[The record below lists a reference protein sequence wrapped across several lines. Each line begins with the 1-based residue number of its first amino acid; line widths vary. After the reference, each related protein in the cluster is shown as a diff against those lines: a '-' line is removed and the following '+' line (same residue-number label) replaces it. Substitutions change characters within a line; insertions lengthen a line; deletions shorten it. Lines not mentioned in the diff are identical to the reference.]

1 LTSFSSSN
9 KAAAVYILAIGA
21 VSAIIM
27 LSGIGQAIAALIN
40 GTSGND
46 ELNGTQEDDFLYG
59 KDGDDRIFSGGG
71 NNVLGG
77 DNGDDELYGNI
88 GSDRL
93 YGGLGNDKIFDLAAD
108 EVDYF
113 VGGPGDDFL
122 SDGESATNGGV
133 VFMYGS
139 EGNDILRT
147 QYLESR
153 TDVTVIMVGDAGSD
167 LMASTANGIMWGGPD
182 GDAMYASA
190 SMAMYGDDGDDHMFG
205 SNHGDLINGGL
216 GDDELTGSGGADTFA
231 CGDGNDSI
239 TDFDASE
246 GDLQLGDCESY

>member
-1 LTSFSSSN
+1 
-9 KAAAVYILAIGA
+9 
-21 VSAIIM
+21 M

-133 VFMYGS
+133 VSVGVCDGHFH
-139 EGNDILRT
+139 NDR
-147 QYLESR
+147 
-153 TDVTVIMVGDAGSD
+153 
-167 LMASTANGIMWGGPD
+167 
-182 GDAMYASA
+182 
-190 SMAMYGDDGDDHMFG
+190 
-205 SNHGDLINGGL
+205 DLILYGHL
-216 GDDELTGSGGADTFA
+216 ICKE
-231 CGDGNDSI
+231 CI
-239 TDFDASE
+239 
-246 GDLQLGDCESY
+246 